1 MCPEKAHMKNQ
12 MIVTVI
18 VPVVTALAIKAYL
31 MIKLT
36 DQVSQL
42 STKISQPGGQQ
53 LESPNFPILASTIPG
68 CESDVIEKKRES
80 L

>member
-1 MCPEKAHMKNQ
+1 

-18 VPVVTALAIKAYL
+18 VPVVTALAIQAYL

-42 STKISQPGGQQ
+42 STKISQTGGQQ
-53 LESPNFPILASTIPG
+53 LESPNFPILAPRKPG
-68 CESDVIEKKRES
+68 CESNVIEKKRES

>member
-1 MCPEKAHMKNQ
+1 

-18 VPVVTALAIKAYL
+18 VPVVTALAIQAYL

-42 STKISQPGGQQ
+42 STKISLPGDQQ
-53 LESPNFPILASTIPG
+53 LEGPNFPILAPRKLG
-68 CESDVIEKKRES
+68 CENKVIEKKRES